1 MNGRET
7 VPLHGRGLGIPSATF
22 RELSGFWRAKNADSA
37 LESGFFPP
45 ESRWDM
51 PIEGVLRLTF

>member
-1 MNGRET
+1 MVEAWESLQ
-7 VPLHGRGLGIPSATF
+7 PLFVSSVD
-22 RELSGFWRAKNADSA
+22 SGEQKNADSA